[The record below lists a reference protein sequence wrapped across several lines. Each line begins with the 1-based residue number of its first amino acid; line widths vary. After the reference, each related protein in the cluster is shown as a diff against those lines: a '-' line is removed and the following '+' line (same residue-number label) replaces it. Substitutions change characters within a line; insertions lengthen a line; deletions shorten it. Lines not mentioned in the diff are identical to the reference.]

1 MRLLA
6 ALALAPLMA
15 AAMLGLGEALGGRT
29 AGDRWVRGW
38 TAAWWV
44 VALVAQAAGPG
55 PSVWVGFAALSF
67 GLWRASAMIRE
78 RPRAALLF
86 AASLAAGAPLWL
98 LPPYF
103 YDTLVYHLGLPWTW
117 LANRTFA
124 IVPHNL
130 FSNFPAAAPTIFL
143 LPVAA
148 GLPEAAAGLHWATF
162 VVALVALARLAGRLG
177 AGRYRWVAPALLVGC
192 WHAVWIATV
201 AAADHLVLLGIIVMT
216 DHLVAGNE
224 SRRTRILGAGLA
236 FGLALAA
243 KYTAVV
249 PAAAVLAAAAV
260 AAFAVSWWAGVL
272 GVAASSFWWVRN
284 LVVTGNPVFPL
295 GWALFG
301 GHGWS
306 AADDQR
312 YLALVREGVGGAAS
326 IPAGLAHLVVP
337 PVGLGWWVVAILPL
351 AVLAISGRG
360 PRRERRLVAV
370 AAVLALAGWL
380 VTSQT
385 TRYALPLAALV
396 AALAAAGV
404 AGLTARPARLV
415 LGLLGVT
422 VVLGVLNLSTF
433 LFGVLRVGRVWRGEA
448 SAEAWRHSVTLD
460 DPLPAYRRCAAGL
473 PRQARI
479 LVVGEGRS
487 WGCPRPHQVSSPYD
501 EQLAQNVVE
510 NSASASAAA
519 QRLRAT
525 GFTDLVI
532 NWGEVARLG
541 GPGYRVLRWTTPAAA
556 ARWRELLERFTTPVF
571 RDGEVEVRALAAGP
585 AAPGPAGR

>member
-1 MRLLA
+1 MHLLA

-44 VALVAQAAGPG
+44 IALVAQAAGPG

-78 RPRAALLF
+78 RPRAALVF
-86 AASLAAGAPLWL
+86 AAALAAGAPLWL

-103 YDTLVYHLGLPWTW
+103 YDALVYHLGLPWTW

-130 FSNFPAAAPTIFL
+130 FSDFPAAAPTIFL

-162 VVALVALARLAGRLG
+162 VVALVALARLAGKLG

-192 WHAVWIATV
+192 WHATWIASV
-201 AAADHLVLLGIIVMT
+201 AAADQLVLLGIIVMT
-216 DHLVAGNE
+216 DHLVAGE
-224 SRRTRILGAGLA
+224 EPRRTRIVGAGLA
-236 FGLALAA
+236 FGLAVAA
-243 KYTAVV
+243 KYTAAV

-260 AAFAVSWWAGVL
+260 AAFAVSWWAGVV

-301 GHGWS
+301 GRGWS
-306 AADDQR
+306 AAADQR

-326 IPAGLAHLVVP
+326 IPAGLAHLVAP
-337 PVGLGWWVVAILPL
+337 PDGLGWWVL
-351 AVLAISGRG
+351 AVLPLVAFALGG
-360 PRRERRLVAV
+360 KGAGRERRLVAL
-370 AAVLALAGWL
+370 AALLALAGWL

-385 TRYALPLAALV
+385 TRYALPLAALI
-396 AALAAAGV
+396 AALAAAGLGRMAPRS
-404 AGLTARPARLV
+404 AGLALAA
-415 LGLLGVT
+415 LGVT
-422 VVLGVLNLSTF
+422 VALGVLSLAGF
-433 LFGVLRVGRVWRGEA
+433 LFGVLHVGRVWSGAE
-448 SAEAWRHSVTLD
+448 SAEAWRHSATLD
-460 DPLPAYRRCAAGL
+460 DPLPAYRRCAAL
-473 PRQARI
+473 PRQARL

-501 EQLAQNVVE
+501 EQLAQEVVE

-519 QRLRAT
+519 QQLRAA

-571 RDGEVEVRALAAGP
+571 RDGEVEVRALAARP
-585 AAPGPAGR
+585 AAPGPAAR